1 MFPWCPI
8 SLSQTDC
15 YFTHTKS
22 YIVKIHCPFSM
33 HTHTH
38 TNWCNP
44 ISKVTIKY
52 KHITE
57 PENCNHIFDA
67 TSKKKFTIKK

>member
-1 MFPWCPI
+1 M
-8 SLSQTDC
+8 
-15 YFTHTKS
+15 
-22 YIVKIHCPFSM
+22 
-33 HTHTH
+33 HTH

-67 TSKKKFTIKK
+67 TSKKDKFTINK